1 MPCSLTDGYVTQ
13 SILPSSLHLFG
24 FVSIG
29 TENKLKMQFM
39 YMENITILFLIYVS
53 SLFIHAAI
61 FYRMYFGVTDLG
73 TVGCCCSY
81 KIRSEVTVH
90 LGHYSACQESWH
102 FYETQMFITILLCI
116 HHLMASKASYHS
128 KNQFTPNVITCNM
141 SYFVL

>member
-1 MPCSLTDGYVTQ
+1 
-13 SILPSSLHLFG
+13 
-24 FVSIG
+24 
-29 TENKLKMQFM
+29 M

-61 FYRMYFGVTDLG
+61 FYRMYFGGTDLG

-90 LGHYSACQESWH
+90 LEHYSACQESWH

-128 KNQFTPNVITCNM
+128 KNQFTLNVTTCNI